1 MKNRLIFAFDNNL
14 SLLYR
19 NIRLRGGRLLAIKFT
34 YRGKRFEV
42 DTPEEA
48 TALLAHLEKEETINV
63 EQGLMSREELLYEKT
78 KWTADRFMDL
88 VQNIGRQQQIFLA
101 AMMEYPHPVRSDVVG
116 RRIRA
121 HSSMVLSGIQSGLA
135 KQVRAIGLEPSDLY
149 RVQISW
155 TEGERKRFL
164 TLDEGFR
171 LVAADNDWPP
181 KNIRDALEKVKK

>member
-1 MKNRLIFAFDNNL
+1 M
-14 SLLYR
+14 
-19 NIRLRGGRLLAIKFT
+19 AIKFN

-48 TALLAHLEKEETINV
+48 TALLAHLEKEEAIGV
-63 EQGLMSREELLYEKT
+63 EQGITSREELLYEKT

-88 VQNIGRQQQIFLA
+88 VQNIGRQQQMFLA
-101 AMMEYPHPVRSDVVG
+101 ALMDYQNPVRSDIVG
-116 RRIRA
+116 RRIHA
-121 HSSMVLSGIQSGLA
+121 PSSMVLSGIQSGLA

-149 RVQISW
+149 RVNITW

-171 LVAADNDWPP
+171 LVAEDNDWPP
-181 KNIRDALEKVKK
+181 TNIRDALQEVKQK